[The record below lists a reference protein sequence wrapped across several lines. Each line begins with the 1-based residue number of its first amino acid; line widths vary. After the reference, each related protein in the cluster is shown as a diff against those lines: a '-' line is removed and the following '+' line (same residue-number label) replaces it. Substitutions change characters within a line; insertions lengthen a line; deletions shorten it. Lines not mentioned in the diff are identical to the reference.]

1 MNLFSFWLWIL
12 GIVNSDYTEDYIQ
25 KLANDEKIN
34 VDENI
39 VKIDF
44 SSKEDAEL
52 FAEKLK
58 EFVSN

>member
-44 SSKEDAEL
+44 SSREDAEL